1 VNPNLNPSKRADV
14 VGSID
19 PDAYAAGTIHD
30 RLDRHEQV
38 LLAARGRHGRNARRE
53 RDARRQDP
61 ASDRLVGTGAK
72 DVTGL
77 AITQL
82 TQAGADSNKQALINV
97 MQGDLDRNNGFT
109 HVRLSMTIATAA
121 SDAGAVVLGFD
132 PRYGDAEANDKASV
146 DEIVS

>member
-19 PDAYAAGTIHD
+19 PDAYAAGTYTTGWID
-30 RLDRHEQV
+30 MSKFFSVLAVVMAGTLGASATLDAKIQQ
-38 LLAARGRHGRNARRE
+38 A
-53 RDARRQDP
+53 QD
-61 ASDRLVGTGAK
+61 SGGTGAK
-72 DVTGL
+72 DISGL

-82 TQAGADSNKQALINV
+82 TQAGADSNKQALVNV
-97 MQGDLDRNNGFT
+97 MQSDLDRANNFAF
-109 HVRLSMTIATAA
+109 VRLSMTIGTAA
-121 SDAGAVVLGFD
+121 SDAGGVVLGLD